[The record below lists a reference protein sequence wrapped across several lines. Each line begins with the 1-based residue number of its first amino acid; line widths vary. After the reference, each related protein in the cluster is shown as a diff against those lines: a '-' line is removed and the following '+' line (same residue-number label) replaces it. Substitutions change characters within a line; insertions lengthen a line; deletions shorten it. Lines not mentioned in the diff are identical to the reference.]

1 MAGHKA
7 LRINGTRLNETLQ
20 STCTQWGALS
30 SSTGMR
36 RLTLSQADKD
46 VRDWLVKECK
56 KLGCEVKVDQ
66 MGNIF
71 ATRPGKGEGLKPIAM
86 GSHLDTQPAGGRY
99 DGILGVQSAL
109 EVLRTLHE
117 NDVAT
122 QHPIM
127 LIDWTNEE
135 GARFPGAMMCS
146 GVWSTKS
153 STPLE
158 ACYRVTDS
166 DGIDM
171 RTALDEIGYLGT
183 TPCDYRENGL
193 EAYFELHIE
202 QGPKLEQEGK
212 SVGIVTAVQGMKWF
226 AVRVTGVE
234 GHSGMSSSSSASPGI
249 TRWQSSSREP
259 GTTPMPTRSDA
270 LITAAL
276 LISAVRTTAL
286 ETSLGVATVGVITSD
301 TQSQAMIPSGI
312 DFIIDVRCPTDAQ
325 LAALCAAIFTAF
337 DAIVA
342 SESNHTAYSV
352 TRSWGLPE
360 SVFHPSCIAAV
371 RAAAVAEV
379 GELQCMEMKSGA
391 GHDAAWTSKV
401 VPSSMIF
408 VPSKDGVSHN
418 PAEYTSPEHCT
429 LGAQVLLQAVLAY
442 DGRTT

>member
-1 MAGHKA
+1 MVGHKA

-30 SSTGMR
+30 SSTGIR

-46 VRDWLVKECK
+46 VRDWLVNECK
-56 KLGCEVKVDQ
+56 ELGCEVKVDQ

-71 ATRPGKGEGLKPIAM
+71 AIRPGKGERLKPIAM
-86 GSHLDTQPAGGRY
+86 GSHLDTQPAGRGVDARQGGRY

-122 QHPIM
+122 QHPIT

-171 RTALDEIGYLGT
+171 RTALEEIGYLGM

-234 GHSGMSSSSSASPGI
+234 GHSG
-249 TRWQSSSREP
+249 
-259 GTTPMPTRSDA
+259 TTPMPARSDA
-270 LITAAL
+270 LVTAAL

-286 ETSLGVATVGVITSD
+286 ETNLGVATVGVITSD
-301 TQSQAMIPSGI
+301 TQFQATIPSGI

-342 SESNHTAYSV
+342 SESNRTAYSV

-408 VPSKDGVSHN
+408 VPSEDGVSHN
-418 PAEYTSPEHCT
+418 PAEYTSPEHCA

-442 DGRTT
+442 DGRIT